1 MRTFGHIA
9 GFVESTVFASR
20 AALSHSGVHAPLRA
34 GISGGQDEGADSVVL
49 TGGAYEDDEDF
60 GDEVIYTGHGGRSQK
75 TGAQVADQALALGNL
90 ALARNCL
97 TSRPVRLVRGVRPGA
112 RASALAPKLAYR
124 YDGLYRV
131 DDYWQETG
139 RSGHQV
145 WRFRL
150 VKLPSSDTTDRLAAP
165 RPGGG

>member
-9 GFVESTVFASR
+9 GFAEGAVFASR

-97 TSRPVRLVRGVRPGA
+97 TGRPVRLVRGVRA
-112 RASALAPKLAYR
+112 ANTSALGPRLTYR

-131 DDYWQETG
+131 DGYWQETG
-139 RSGHQV
+139 RSGHRV

-150 VKLPSSDTTDRLAAP
+150 VKLPPEAPDPTTAP
-165 RPGGG
+165 RRGGG